1 MSISKRLAR
10 QYSKNEASAEAI
22 NGLLNKFGLTSI
34 ARRLQVHVHAHA
46 MQQVLYD
53 TIHVRTAEELTSDA
67 LRSVI
72 DRAGLP
78 QDVQTVVTIDPTMLN
93 GTELTYGG
101 KKYSSNAKEKLN
113 RFVMSKSR

>member
-22 NGLLNKFGLTSI
+22 NGLLNRFGLTSI
-34 ARRLQVHVHAHA
+34 AQRLRVHVHAQV
-46 MQQVLYD
+46 MQQALYD
-53 TIHVRTAEELTSDA
+53 TIHVRTAEKLTSDA
-67 LRSVI
+67 LRALI

-78 QDVQTVVTIDPTMLN
+78 QGVPTVVTVDSTMLS

-113 RFVMSKSR
+113 RFVTSKNR